1 MNGMF
6 AETKSET
13 RLRSL
18 KEILDDVRENNFK
31 FFIPAYQRGY
41 RWMDTEVKQLLE
53 DVAANDAGGY
63 FLQLLVVRRDE
74 DGKRLRIVDGQQRL
88 TTCLLALETLSARD
102 ERPVN
107 DLRDLE
113 YETRKPGGGGIDK
126 VYRDRAQT
134 AISNFL
140 GTHSKDDRSRLTEKI
155 LSCRFLYHDVGAEEE
170 EMPLFHRLNMW
181 KMPMRDSELVKCLVL
196 GKDGGDAKDAR
207 IKALQ
212 WEQIERRLADK
223 NFLAFLAREPERH
236 LDDKFGLFLRVAMG
250 FKGQGK
256 VKSEPEEEA
265 ESRKSEAPKFPLFAA
280 VSKKNCAEFWEDAVQ
295 TFRQVE
301 AWYADP
307 YKYHLLGWHLHC
319 RCQRSAPDDLLN
331 VATFENA
338 KAHAKEI
345 ADTSRHELSYGV
357 DDEVIRDYLFLA
369 NVAFC
374 ALSFAPRYNFGAHV
388 AGKPWSIEHVHARN
402 QRKLTKEEFDS
413 RFAKQKDLTE
423 YWDTY
428 SNDWSKDGVK
438 AEDGL
443 WKWCQE
449 HKVDYPAPDVD
460 NGIGNLALLTD
471 RMNSSFNNGPFEEK
485 RNRVRNGWTPP
496 LTIAVFEKM
505 IRGLDEGVGYWT
517 PNDRK
522 VYKEF
527 LEETIRRFR
536 GLERFTPLWE
546 GARHD

>member
-18 KEILDDVRENNFK
+18 KEILDDVRGNHFK

-53 DVAANDAGGY
+53 DVAADESGGY
-63 FLQLLVVRRDE
+63 FLQLLAVRRDE
-74 DGKRLRIVDGQQRL
+74 NGKRLRIVDGQQRL

-102 ERPVN
+102 ERPPN

-113 YETRKPGGGGIDK
+113 YETREPGGGGIDK

-134 AISNFL
+134 AISNYL
-140 GTHSKDDRSRLTEKI
+140 GKHSKDDRSQLTEKI
-155 LSCRFLYHDVGAEEE
+155 LSCRFLYHDVGVEEE

-196 GKDGGDAKDAR
+196 GKEGGDARGAR

-212 WEQIERRLADK
+212 WEQIERRLEDK
-223 NFLAFLAREPERH
+223 NFLAFLAREPEKH

-250 FKGQGK
+250 FKGQGN
-256 VKSEPEEEA
+256 VKSKTEHEA
-265 ESRKSEAPKFPLFAA
+265 ESREKFPLFAA
-280 VSKKNCAEFWEDAVQ
+280 VSRKERKECAEFWEDAVQ

-301 AWYADP
+301 AWYADS

-319 RCQRSAPDDLLN
+319 RCQRSAHDELLN
-331 VATFENA
+331 ESTFAHA
-338 KAHAKEI
+338 KAHAEEI

-388 AGKPWSIEHVHARN
+388 AEKPWSIEHVHARN
-402 QRKLTKEEFDS
+402 QRQLTKEEFDS
-413 RFAKQKDLTE
+413 RFAKHKDLTE

-428 SNDWSKDGVK
+428 YNDWRKDGVK

-443 WKWCQE
+443 WKRCQK
-449 HKVDYPAPDVD
+449 HKIDYPTPDVD

-485 RNRVRNGWTPP
+485 RNRVRNGWAPP

-522 VYKEF
+522 VYEEF
-527 LEETIRRFR
+527 LKETIGRFR
-536 GLERFTPLWE
+536 DMERFIPLWE
-546 GARHD
+546 GACHD